1 MKGFDIINSTNAFKL
16 EIVLFVLLII
26 FAISNI
32 FNITLVLTNVFSDQ
46 SLGETKQQQQQLSE
60 KAAEGGVGS
69 TTMKHIMTNSQQSF
83 NSQDIKLPTS
93 TQQKTDLGTEAK
105 NKNNWVTVNHD
116 IYGTR
121 SSNQTII
128 NKDNVGKLQ
137 VKWRLVNEFEIQDP
151 PIIVDNRGYVQD
163 YAGNILAFDTRTGHV
178 IWKVHAG
185 NGPTTGLAFG
195 DGVLFA
201 STASNATILAINS
214 TDGKTIWQSHAL
226 GNPKAGY
233 RIDAAPIVWKD
244 YIIAGSAGG
253 SLPPGTG
260 FVKGNITAL
269 NRTSGEIIWKLD
281 TTTGEWVKPGKTPP
295 NGGAAAWSGGSLD
308 PETGIVYIPLGNPS
322 PNFNASTRQ
331 TLNLY
336 SNHMVAVN
344 ITNGKMIWATPFIA
358 YGTVLNVRVPDT
370 HDWDTSWGSSISKVT
385 FDNGTQKKVVV
396 GHDKMG
402 NVIAMDANTGKE
414 IWWRTIGKQYN
425 TNRIPLPNGSG
436 MIWSYGVNNYHAVD
450 NSNKTLYIAATNR
463 GVNIFTNGISGYKIP
478 APHTIE
484 QGLRNGTVV
493 ALDLRTGKI
502 KWQYQTEFPPR
513 VSPLVTGDIVFA
525 GYIPFTEK
533 AKTSSTTHGIK
544 TQKAG
549 VILALDKETGKKLWE
564 FNVNAPIGDVG
575 PSVGD
580 GMLFVP
586 TGKIEGLPREERV
599 GGSVVAFGPP

>member
-1 MKGFDIINSTNAFKL
+1 MKGFDIIHSTNAFKL
-16 EIVLFVLLII
+16 EIVLFGLLII

-32 FNITLVLTNVFSDQ
+32 FNITLVPTNVFSDQ
-46 SLGETKQQQQQLSE
+46 SLGETKQQQQLSE
-60 KAAEGGVGS
+60 KAAEGGVES
-69 TTMKHIMTNSQQSF
+69 TTMKHIVTNSQQSF

-269 NRTSGEIIWKLD
+269 NRTSGEIIWSLD

-450 NSNKTLYIAATNR
+450 NSNKTLYIAATNK

>member
-1 MKGFDIINSTNAFKL
+1 MKGFDIIHSTNAFKL

-32 FNITLVLTNVFSDQ
+32 FNITLVPTNVFSDQ
-46 SLGETKQQQQQLSE
+46 SLGETKQQQQLSE
-60 KAAEGGVGS
+60 KAAEGGVES

-269 NRTSGEIIWKLD
+269 NRTSGEIIWSLD

-450 NSNKTLYIAATNR
+450 NSNKTLYIAATNK

-484 QGLRNGTVV
+484 QGLRNGTVI

>member
-1 MKGFDIINSTNAFKL
+1 MKGFDIIHSTNAFKL

-32 FNITLVLTNVFSDQ
+32 FNITLVPTNVFSDQ
-46 SLGETKQQQQQLSE
+46 ALGETKQQQLSE
-60 KAAEGGVGS
+60 KAAEGGVES
-69 TTMKHIMTNSQQSF
+69 TAMKHIMTNSQQSF

-128 NKDNVGKLQ
+128 NQDNVGKLQ

-185 NGPTTGLAFG
+185 NGPTTGLASG

-244 YIIAGSAGG
+244 YVIAGSAGG

-269 NRTSGEIIWKLD
+269 NR
-281 TTTGEWVKPGKTPP
+281 
-295 NGGAAAWSGGSLD
+295 
-308 PETGIVYIPLGNPS
+308 Y
-322 PNFNASTRQ
+322 
-331 TLNLY
+331 
-336 SNHMVAVN
+336 
-344 ITNGKMIWATPFIA
+344 
-358 YGTVLNVRVPDT
+358 
-370 HDWDTSWGSSISKVT
+370 
-385 FDNGTQKKVVV
+385 
-396 GHDKMG
+396 
-402 NVIAMDANTGKE
+402 
-414 IWWRTIGKQYN
+414 
-425 TNRIPLPNGSG
+425 
-436 MIWSYGVNNYHAVD
+436 
-450 NSNKTLYIAATNR
+450 
-463 GVNIFTNGISGYKIP
+463 
-478 APHTIE
+478 
-484 QGLRNGTVV
+484 
-493 ALDLRTGKI
+493 
-502 KWQYQTEFPPR
+502 
-513 VSPLVTGDIVFA
+513 
-525 GYIPFTEK
+525 
-533 AKTSSTTHGIK
+533 
-544 TQKAG
+544 
-549 VILALDKETGKKLWE
+549 
-564 FNVNAPIGDVG
+564 
-575 PSVGD
+575 
-580 GMLFVP
+580 
-586 TGKIEGLPREERV
+586 
-599 GGSVVAFGPP
+599 

>member
-1 MKGFDIINSTNAFKL
+1 MKGFDIIHSTNAFKL

-32 FNITLVLTNVFSDQ
+32 FNITLVPTNVFSDQ
-46 SLGETKQQQQQLSE
+46 SLGETKQQLSE
-60 KAAEGGVGS
+60 EAAEGGVES
-69 TTMKHIMTNSQQSF
+69 TTMKQIMTNSQQSF

-269 NRTSGEIIWKLD
+269 NRTSGEIIWSLD

-402 NVIAMDANTGKE
+402 NVIAMDAATGKE

-450 NSNKTLYIAATNR
+450 NSNKTLYIAATNK

>member
-1 MKGFDIINSTNAFKL
+1 MKGFDIIHSTDAFKL

-32 FNITLVLTNVFSDQ
+32 FNITLVPTNVFSDQ
-46 SLGETKQQQQQLSE
+46 SLGETKQQQQLSE
-60 KAAEGGVGS
+60 KAAEGGVES

-233 RIDAAPIVWKD
+233 RIDAAPILWKD

-269 NRTSGEIIWKLD
+269 NRTSGEIIWSLD

-450 NSNKTLYIAATNR
+450 NSNKTLYIAATNK

-478 APHTIE
+478 ASHTIE

-586 TGKIEGLPREERV
+586 TGKIEGLPREERI

>member
-1 MKGFDIINSTNAFKL
+1 MKGFDIIRSTNAFKL

-32 FNITLVLTNVFSDQ
+32 FNIILVPTNVFSDQ
-46 SLGETKQQQQQLSE
+46 SLGETKQQQQLSE
-60 KAAEGGVGS
+60 KVAEGEVES
-69 TTMKHIMTNSQQSF
+69 TTMKHITTNSQQSF

-214 TDGKTIWQSHAL
+214 SNGKTIWQSQAL

-244 YIIAGSAGG
+244 YIIAGSAGA

-260 FVKGNITAL
+260 LVKGNITAL

-402 NVIAMDANTGKE
+402 NVIAMDAATGKE

-450 NSNKTLYIAATNR
+450 NSNNTLYIAATNR

>member
-1 MKGFDIINSTNAFKL
+1 MKGFDIIHSTDAFKL

-32 FNITLVLTNVFSDQ
+32 FNITLVPTNVFSDQ
-46 SLGETKQQQQQLSE
+46 SLGETKQQQLSE
-60 KAAEGGVGS
+60 KAAEGGVES

-214 TDGKTIWQSHAL
+214 TDGKTIWQSQAL

-244 YIIAGSAGG
+244 YVIAGSAGG

-331 TLNLY
+331 TPNLY
-336 SNHMVAVN
+336 SNHMIAVN
-344 ITNGKMIWATPFIA
+344 ITNGKMIWATPFVA
-358 YGTVLNVRVPDT
+358 DGTVLNVRVPDT
-370 HDWDTSWGSSISKVT
+370 HDWDTSWGSSISKVP
-385 FDNGTQKKVVV
+385 FDNGTQKKIVI

-402 NVIAMDANTGKE
+402 NVIAMDAATGKE
-414 IWWRTIGKQYN
+414 IWWKTLGRQYN
-425 TNRIPLPNGSG
+425 IDAIPSPTGSG
-436 MIWSYGVNNYHAVD
+436 MVWSYGVHNYHAVD
-450 NSNKTLYIAATNR
+450 NSNNTLYIAATNK
-463 GVNIFTNGISGYKIP
+463 GVNYFTDGISGHKIA
-478 APHTIE
+478 APHTTE
-484 QGLRNGTVV
+484 QGLRNGTII
-493 ALDLRTGKI
+493 ALDLSTGKI

-513 VSPLVTGDIVFA
+513 VSPLVTDDIVFA
-525 GYIPFTEK
+525 GYIPFTER
-533 AKTSSTTHGIK
+533 AKPSTHG
-544 TQKAG
+544 TSTLRSG
-549 VILALDKETGKKLWE
+549 
-564 FNVNAPIGDVG
+564 
-575 PSVGD
+575 
-580 GMLFVP
+580 
-586 TGKIEGLPREERV
+586 
-599 GGSVVAFGPP
+599 

>member
-1 MKGFDIINSTNAFKL
+1 MKGFDIIHSTNAFKL

-32 FNITLVLTNVFSDQ
+32 FNITLVPTNVFSDQ
-46 SLGETKQQQQQLSE
+46 SLGETKQQQLSE
-60 KAAEGGVGS
+60 KAAEGGVES

-83 NSQDIKLPTS
+83 NSQEIKLPTS

-233 RIDAAPIVWKD
+233 RIDAAPILWKD

-269 NRTSGEIIWKLD
+269 NRTSGEIIWSLD

-450 NSNKTLYIAATNR
+450 NSNKTLYIAATNK

-484 QGLRNGTVV
+484 QGLRNGTVI

>member
-1 MKGFDIINSTNAFKL
+1 MKGFDIIHSANAFKL

-32 FNITLVLTNVFSDQ
+32 FNITLVPTNVFSDQ
-46 SLGETKQQQQQLSE
+46 SLGETKQQQLSE
-60 KAAEGGVGS
+60 KAAEGGVES

-137 VKWRLVNEFEIQDP
+137 VKWRLDNEFEIQDP

-370 HDWDTSWGSSISKVT
+370 HDWDTSWGSSISKVI

-513 VSPLVTGDIVFA
+513 VSPLVTDDIVFA

>member
-1 MKGFDIINSTNAFKL
+1 MKGFDTIHSTNAFKL

-32 FNITLVLTNVFSDQ
+32 FKITLVPTNAFSDQ
-46 SLGETKQQQQQLSE
+46 SLGETKKQQLSE
-60 KAAEGGVGS
+60 KAAEGGVES

-214 TDGKTIWQSHAL
+214 SNGKTIWQSQAL

-260 FVKGNITAL
+260 LVKGNITAL

-344 ITNGKMIWATPFIA
+344 VTNGKMIWATPFIA

-402 NVIAMDANTGKE
+402 NVIAMDAATGKE

-450 NSNKTLYIAATNR
+450 NSNNTLYIAATNR

-533 AKTSSTTHGIK
+533 AKTSPTTHGIK

>member
-1 MKGFDIINSTNAFKL
+1 MKGLDIIHSITTFTL

-26 FAISNI
+26 AVSIVVNI
-32 FNITLVLTNVFSDQ
+32 NLATNSFSDK
-46 SLGETKQQQQQLSE
+46 SLLEKKQQR
-60 KAAEGGVGS
+60 AEEAGIVES
-69 TTMKHIMTNSQQSF
+69 ATTTKYVVANSQHPFDSQS
-83 NSQDIKLPTS
+83 IKSPTS
-93 TQQKTDLGTEAK
+93 THKTDLGTEAK

>member
-32 FNITLVLTNVFSDQ
+32 FNITLVPTNVFSDQ
-46 SLGETKQQQQQLSE
+46 SLGETKQQQLSE
-60 KAAEGGVGS
+60 KAAEGGVES

>member
-1 MKGFDIINSTNAFKL
+1 MK
-16 EIVLFVLLII
+16 
-26 FAISNI
+26 
-32 FNITLVLTNVFSDQ
+32 
-46 SLGETKQQQQQLSE
+46 
-60 KAAEGGVGS
+60 
-69 TTMKHIMTNSQQSF
+69 
-83 NSQDIKLPTS
+83 
-93 TQQKTDLGTEAK
+93 
-105 NKNNWVTVNHD
+105 
-116 IYGTR
+116 
-121 SSNQTII
+121 
-128 NKDNVGKLQ
+128 
-137 VKWRLVNEFEIQDP
+137 
-151 PIIVDNRGYVQD
+151 
-163 YAGNILAFDTRTGHV
+163 
-178 IWKVHAG
+178 
-185 NGPTTGLAFG
+185 
-195 DGVLFA
+195 
-201 STASNATILAINS
+201 
-214 TDGKTIWQSHAL
+214 
-226 GNPKAGY
+226 
-233 RIDAAPIVWKD
+233 
-244 YIIAGSAGG
+244 
-253 SLPPGTG
+253 
-260 FVKGNITAL
+260 
-269 NRTSGEIIWKLD
+269 
-281 TTTGEWVKPGKTPP
+281 
-295 NGGAAAWSGGSLD
+295 
-308 PETGIVYIPLGNPS
+308 PS
-322 PNFNASTRQ
+322 PNYNSTTRQ

-586 TGKIEGLPREERV
+586 TGKIEGLPREEHV
-599 GGSVVAFGPP
+599 GGSIVAFGPP

>member
-1 MKGFDIINSTNAFKL
+1 MKGFDIIRSTNAFKL

-32 FNITLVLTNVFSDQ
+32 FNITLVPTNVFSDQ
-46 SLGETKQQQQQLSE
+46 SLGETKQQQQLSE
-60 KAAEGGVGS
+60 KVAEGEVES
-69 TTMKHIMTNSQQSF
+69 TTMKHITTNSQQSF

-214 TDGKTIWQSHAL
+214 SNGKTIWQSQAL

-244 YIIAGSAGG
+244 YIIAGSAGA

-260 FVKGNITAL
+260 LVKGNITAL

-402 NVIAMDANTGKE
+402 NVIAMDAATGKE

-450 NSNKTLYIAATNR
+450 NSNNTLYIAATNR

>member
-1 MKGFDIINSTNAFKL
+1 MKGFDIIHSTDAFKL

-32 FNITLVLTNVFSDQ
+32 FNITLVPTNVFSDQ
-46 SLGETKQQQQQLSE
+46 SLGETEQQQLSE
-60 KAAEGGVGS
+60 KAAEGGVES

-214 TDGKTIWQSHAL
+214 TDGKTLWQSQAL

-269 NRTSGEIIWKLD
+269 NRTSCEIIWSLD

-402 NVIAMDANTGKE
+402 NVIEMDANTGKE

-450 NSNKTLYIAATNR
+450 NSNKTLYIAATNK

>member
-1 MKGFDIINSTNAFKL
+1 MKGFDIIHSTDAFKL
-16 EIVLFVLLII
+16 EILLFVLLII

-32 FNITLVLTNVFSDQ
+32 FNITLVPTNVFSDQ
-46 SLGETKQQQQQLSE
+46 SLGETKQQQQLSE
-60 KAAEGGVGS
+60 KAAEGGVES

-83 NSQDIKLPTS
+83 NSQEIKLPTS

-233 RIDAAPIVWKD
+233 RIDAAPILWKD

-450 NSNKTLYIAATNR
+450 NSNKTLYIAATNK

>member
-1 MKGFDIINSTNAFKL
+1 MKGLDIIHSITTFTL

-26 FAISNI
+26 AVSIVVNI
-32 FNITLVLTNVFSDQ
+32 NLATNSFSDK
-46 SLGETKQQQQQLSE
+46 SLLEKKQQR
-60 KAAEGGVGS
+60 AEEAGIVES
-69 TTMKHIMTNSQQSF
+69 ATTTKYVVANSQHPFDSQS
-83 NSQDIKLPTS
+83 IKSPTS
-93 TQQKTDLGTEAK
+93 THKTDLGTEAK

-244 YIIAGSAGG
+244 YVIAGSAGG
-253 SLPPGTG
+253 SMPPGTG

>member
-1 MKGFDIINSTNAFKL
+1 MKGFDIIHSTDAFKL
-16 EIVLFVLLII
+16 EILLFVLLII

-32 FNITLVLTNVFSDQ
+32 FNITLVPTNVFSDQ
-46 SLGETKQQQQQLSE
+46 SLGETKQQQLSE
-60 KAAEGGVGS
+60 KAAEGEVES
-69 TTMKHIMTNSQQSF
+69 TTMKHIVTNSQQSF

-151 PIIVDNRGYVQD
+151 PIIVENRGYVQD

-269 NRTSGEIIWKLD
+269 NRTSGEIIWSLD

-450 NSNKTLYIAATNR
+450 NSNKTLYIAATNK

-564 FNVNAPIGDVG
+564 YNVNAPIGDVG

>member
-1 MKGFDIINSTNAFKL
+1 L

-32 FNITLVLTNVFSDQ
+32 FNITLVPTNVFSDQ
-46 SLGETKQQQQQLSE
+46 SLGETKQQQLSE
-60 KAAEGGVGS
+60 KAAEGEVES
-69 TTMKHIMTNSQQSF
+69 TTMKHIVTNSQQSF

-151 PIIVDNRGYVQD
+151 PIIVENRGYVQD

-385 FDNGTQKKVVV
+385 FDNETQKKVVV

-450 NSNKTLYIAATNR
+450 NSNKTLYIAATNK

>member
-1 MKGFDIINSTNAFKL
+1 MKGFDIIHSTDAFKL
-16 EIVLFVLLII
+16 EILLFVLLII

-32 FNITLVLTNVFSDQ
+32 FNITLVPTNVFSDQ
-46 SLGETKQQQQQLSE
+46 SLGETKQQQQLSE
-60 KAAEGGVGS
+60 KAAEGGVES

-233 RIDAAPIVWKD
+233 RIDAAPILWKD

-269 NRTSGEIIWKLD
+269 NRTSGEIIWSLD

-370 HDWDTSWGSSISKVT
+370 HDWDTSWGSSISKVP
-385 FDNGTQKKVVV
+385 FDNGTQKKKVI

-402 NVIAMDANTGKE
+402 NVIAMDAATGKE
-414 IWWRTIGKQYN
+414 IW
-425 TNRIPLPNGSG
+425 
-436 MIWSYGVNNYHAVD
+436 
-450 NSNKTLYIAATNR
+450 
-463 GVNIFTNGISGYKIP
+463 
-478 APHTIE
+478 
-484 QGLRNGTVV
+484 
-493 ALDLRTGKI
+493 
-502 KWQYQTEFPPR
+502 
-513 VSPLVTGDIVFA
+513 
-525 GYIPFTEK
+525 
-533 AKTSSTTHGIK
+533 
-544 TQKAG
+544 
-549 VILALDKETGKKLWE
+549 
-564 FNVNAPIGDVG
+564 
-575 PSVGD
+575 
-580 GMLFVP
+580 
-586 TGKIEGLPREERV
+586 
-599 GGSVVAFGPP
+599 

>member
-1 MKGFDIINSTNAFKL
+1 MKGFDIIHSTDAFKL
-16 EIVLFVLLII
+16 EILLFVLLII

-32 FNITLVLTNVFSDQ
+32 FNITLVPTNVFSDQ
-46 SLGETKQQQQQLSE
+46 SLGETKQQQLSE
-60 KAAEGGVGS
+60 KAAEGGVES

-214 TDGKTIWQSHAL
+214 TDGKTIWQSQAL

-244 YIIAGSAGG
+244 YVIAGSAGG

-269 NRTSGEIIWKLD
+269 NRTSGEIIWSLD

-450 NSNKTLYIAATNR
+450 NSNKTLYIAATNK

>member
-46 SLGETKQQQQQLSE
+46 SLGETKQQQPSE
-60 KAAEGGVGS
+60 KAAEGRVES

-185 NGPTTGLAFG
+185 NGPTTGLAFEG
-195 DGVLFA
+195 GVLFA
-201 STASNATILAINS
+201 STASNATIIAINS
-214 TDGKTIWQSHAL
+214 SNGKTLWQSQAL

-564 FNVNAPIGDVG
+564 FNVNAPIGDIG

>member
-1 MKGFDIINSTNAFKL
+1 MKGLDIIHSITTFTL

-26 FAISNI
+26 AVSIVVNI
-32 FNITLVLTNVFSDQ
+32 NLATNSFSDK
-46 SLGETKQQQQQLSE
+46 SLLEKKQQR
-60 KAAEGGVGS
+60 AEEAGVVES
-69 TTMKHIMTNSQQSF
+69 ATTTKYVVANSQHPFDSQS
-83 NSQDIKLPTS
+83 IKSPTS
-93 TQQKTDLGTEAK
+93 TQKTDIGTEAK
-105 NKNNWVTVNHD
+105 NKNNWIFLNHD

-137 VKWRLVNEFEIQDP
+137 VKWRLLNEFEIQDP
-151 PIIVDNRGYVQD
+151 PIIIDSRGYVQD
-163 YAGNILAFDTRTGHV
+163 HAGNILAFNTRTGHV
-178 IWKVHAG
+178 IWKVPAG
-185 NGPTTGLAFG
+185 NGPTMGLAFEG
-195 DGVLFA
+195 GVLFA

-214 TDGKTIWQSHAL
+214 TDGKTIWQSQAL

-244 YIIAGSAGG
+244 YVIAGSAGG
-253 SLPPGTG
+253 SMPPGTG

-269 NRTSGEIIWKLD
+269 NRTSGEIIWSLD

-513 VSPLVTGDIVFA
+513 VSPLVTGDIVFV

>member
-1 MKGFDIINSTNAFKL
+1 MKGFDIIHSTDAFKL

-32 FNITLVLTNVFSDQ
+32 FNITLVPTNVFSDQ
-46 SLGETKQQQQQLSE
+46 SLGETKQQQLSE
-60 KAAEGGVGS
+60 KAAEGGVES

-233 RIDAAPIVWKD
+233 RIDAAPILWKD

-269 NRTSGEIIWKLD
+269 NRTSGEIIWSLD

-450 NSNKTLYIAATNR
+450 NSNKTLYIAATNK
-463 GVNIFTNGISGYKIP
+463 GVNIFTNGISGYKIT

>member
-1 MKGFDIINSTNAFKL
+1 MKGFDIMHSTNAFKL

-32 FNITLVLTNVFSDQ
+32 FNITLVPTNVFSDQ
-46 SLGETKQQQQQLSE
+46 SLGETKQQQLSE
-60 KAAEGGVGS
+60 KAAEGGVES

-93 TQQKTDLGTEAK
+93 TQQKTDLGTEAR

-151 PIIVDNRGYVQD
+151 PVIVDNRGYVQD

-214 TDGKTIWQSHAL
+214 TDGKTIWQSQAL

-244 YIIAGSAGG
+244 YVIAGSAGG

-484 QGLRNGTVV
+484 QGLRNGTIV

-533 AKTSSTTHGIK
+533 AKTSTTTHGIK

>member
-1 MKGFDIINSTNAFKL
+1 MKGFDIIHSTDAFKL
-16 EIVLFVLLII
+16 EILLFVLLII

-32 FNITLVLTNVFSDQ
+32 FNITLVPTNVFSDQ
-46 SLGETKQQQQQLSE
+46 SLGETKQQQLSE
-60 KAAEGGVGS
+60 KAAEGEVES
-69 TTMKHIMTNSQQSF
+69 TTMKHIVTNSQQSF

-450 NSNKTLYIAATNR
+450 NSNKTLYIAATNK

-564 FNVNAPIGDVG
+564 YNVNAPIGDVG

>member
-1 MKGFDIINSTNAFKL
+1 MKGFDIIHSTDAFKL

-32 FNITLVLTNVFSDQ
+32 FNITLVPTNVFSDQ
-46 SLGETKQQQQQLSE
+46 SLGETKQQLSE
-60 KAAEGGVGS
+60 KAAEGGVES

-83 NSQDIKLPTS
+83 NSQEFKLPTS

-233 RIDAAPIVWKD
+233 RIDAAPILWKD

-331 TLNLY
+331 TPNLY
-336 SNHMVAVN
+336 SNHMIAVN
-344 ITNGKMIWATPFIA
+344 ITNGKMIWATPVVA
-358 YGTVLNVRVPDT
+358 DGTVLNVRVPDT

-450 NSNKTLYIAATNR
+450 NSNKTLYIAATNK
-463 GVNIFTNGISGYKIP
+463 GVNIFTNGISGYKIT

-493 ALDLRTGKI
+493 ALDLGTGKI

-513 VSPLVTGDIVFA
+513 VSPLVTDDIVFA
-525 GYIPFTEK
+525 GFIPFTER
-533 AKTSSTTHGIK
+533 AKPSTHG
-544 TQKAG
+544 TSTLRSG
-549 VILALDKETGKKLWE
+549 
-564 FNVNAPIGDVG
+564 
-575 PSVGD
+575 
-580 GMLFVP
+580 
-586 TGKIEGLPREERV
+586 
-599 GGSVVAFGPP
+599 

>member
-1 MKGFDIINSTNAFKL
+1 MKGFDIIHSTDAFKL

-32 FNITLVLTNVFSDQ
+32 FNITLVPTNVFSDQ
-46 SLGETKQQQQQLSE
+46 SLGETKQQQLSE
-60 KAAEGGVGS
+60 KAAEGEVES
-69 TTMKHIMTNSQQSF
+69 TTMKHIVTNSQQSF

-151 PIIVDNRGYVQD
+151 PIIVENRGYVQD

-269 NRTSGEIIWKLD
+269 NRTSGEIIWSLD

-450 NSNKTLYIAATNR
+450 NSNKTLYIAATNK

-564 FNVNAPIGDVG
+564 YNVNAPIGDVG